1 MDLTFFRR
9 AETRF
14 AGRSAARLDYGV
26 LIASLD
32 ALQTASAAARALR
45 GAAGGARG
53 QPGCHPIIELILGG
67 PNWREAIE
75 AQGGSF
81 NRLQARSAGK
91 AP

>member
-1 MDLTFFRR
+1 MDLGFFRR

-32 ALQTASAAARALR
+32 AHQSASATARAVRSCAGR
-45 GAAGGARG
+45 GAVDLGRD
-53 QPGCHPIIELILGG
+53 PVVELILGG
-67 PNWREAIE
+67 PAWREAIE

-81 NRLQARSAGK
+81 NRPLARQREK
-91 AP
+91 AS